1 MKNLT
6 FKTDI
11 AASAQKVWDTMI
23 GHETYKDWTNAA
35 WPGSDYKGEWKQGE
49 NIRFAGEDGT
59 GTLATVTTFE
69 PYTKILLTHIAL
81 LQPGSVADT
90 ESEWAKKWVGSL
102 EGYTFAEKDGTT
114 NLTIDMKI
122 YEDWEDMFNNDW
134 PIALARLKEIC
145 EG

>member
-1 MKNLT
+1 
-6 FKTDI
+6 
-11 AASAQKVWDTMI
+11 MI

-59 GTLATVTTFE
+59 GTLATVNTFE

-81 LQPGSVADT
+81 LQPGSIEDT

-102 EGYTFAEKDGTT
+102 EGYTFAEKDGITE
-114 NLTIDMKI
+114 LTIDMKI